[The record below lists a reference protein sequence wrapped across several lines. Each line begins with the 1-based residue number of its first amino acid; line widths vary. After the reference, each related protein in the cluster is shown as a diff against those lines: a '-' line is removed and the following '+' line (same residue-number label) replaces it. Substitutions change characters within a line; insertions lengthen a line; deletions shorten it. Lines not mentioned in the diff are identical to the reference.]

1 MRRCKDGRDKHTDKN
16 RSRLPETKD
25 RTYEELDVLFE
36 KRVSARKF
44 QSTVVDAAAIEEVEK
59 LNY

>member
-1 MRRCKDGRDKHTDKN
+1 MADRNTDQN